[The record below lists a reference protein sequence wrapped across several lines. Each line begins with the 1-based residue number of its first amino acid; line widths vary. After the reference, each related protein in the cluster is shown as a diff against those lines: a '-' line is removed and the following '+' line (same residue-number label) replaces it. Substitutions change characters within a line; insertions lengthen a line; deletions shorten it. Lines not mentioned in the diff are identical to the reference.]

1 MRSASVD
8 GKRLA
13 RGDPPRRG
21 AGGVRSALRRA
32 RFACI
37 AAILSLGALAA
48 GGAQAEVLEAR
59 IARVSSGAGT
69 LQQVALRVEWPR
81 GAEAGT
87 LHLRARA
94 LGFPAIAY
102 AGRDI
107 DWQCRLQRGGSG
119 AWSCAGMVRS
129 AGAKPQRLAIAFSPQ
144 GTTATLGGE
153 GPRVSYAS
161 LPTAPGVSAVEL
173 RGVPVGWLEDFLA
186 GLWAQGKWT
195 AGTLDGSVRVTTP
208 ERGPLR
214 VATDLRLRGVGLET
228 PDGLLA
234 ADGLAGR
241 LRLDYSSEGEGAAA
255 RRRADARF
263 DVGAGE
269 LLFQRLY
276 AKFPGKPAVA
286 LRVVAE
292 QRGAQP
298 WILPVIEVGDPGVLR
313 VRGRAAL
320 TAANAIRELD
330 LELSAPALATAGQR
344 YLSGFLAPEGFGDL
358 VLTGRLDATLRMRAA
373 KLELLSARFGGVN
386 AVDPKARFSFAGVDG
401 NLDWSAGSTRASRI
415 GWDSAALF
423 GIGLG
428 KAGFALDSA
437 DGAVRLREAARIPA
451 LGGALVLEQLR
462 WQAPVGGKGA
472 ELAFGLGM
480 EAMDLASLSQR
491 LGWPAFTGTV
501 SGRIP
506 SARLRNDVLST
517 DGGLEMRLFGGRIAL
532 QDLSM
537 ERPFGTAPT
546 LSANVAIEDL
556 DLEALTKVVGFGTI
570 TGRLDGRVD
579 GLRLVDWSPV
589 AFDARL
595 ETDRAWTGR
604 KRISQRAVKDISDV
618 GGSGVA
624 GGLQG
629 TALKIF
635 DDFAYERIGLGCVLR
650 ENVCTM
656 DGIGSAGDGY
666 IIVAGAGLPR
676 IQVVG
681 FRRRVDW
688 PTLVSRLVAATQGQ
702 APVIE

>member
-1 MRSASVD
+1 MRSARAP
-8 GKRLA
+8 GKSSAPGIPPGRDRDRVRDA
-13 RGDPPRRG
+13 PPRAAWR
-21 AGGVRSALRRA
+21 AVAALL
-32 RFACI
+32 
-37 AAILSLGALAA
+37 AIGCLA
-48 GGAQAEVLEAR
+48 GGAARAEVLEAR
-59 IARVSSGAGT
+59 VARISSGAGT
-69 LQQVALRVEWPR
+69 LEQVQLRVEWPR
-81 GAEAGT
+81 GAGAGT
-87 LHLRARA
+87 LRLRARA

-107 DWQCRLQRGGSG
+107 DWQCPLQRSG
-119 AWSCAGMVRS
+119 AGAWTCAGPVRS
-129 AGAKPQRLAIAFSPQ
+129 AGAKPQRLAIAFSPDA
-144 GTTATLGGE
+144 TTATLGGD
-153 GPRVSYAS
+153 GPSVSYAS
-161 LPTAPGVSAVEL
+161 RADAPGLSAVEL
-173 RGVPVGWLEDFLA
+173 RRVPVGWLRDFLA
-186 GLWAQGKWT
+186 GLWAQGRWT
-195 AGTLDGSVRVTTP
+195 RGTLDGSVRVTTP

-234 ADGLAGR
+234 ADALGGR
-241 LRLDYSSEGEGAAA
+241 LRLDYLGDGDGAAA
-255 RRRADARF
+255 RRRVDARF
-263 DVGAGE
+263 DVDAGE

-298 WILPVIEVGDPGVLR
+298 WSLPSIEADDPGVLR

-320 TAANAIRELD
+320 TSANDVRELD

-358 VLTGRLDATLRMRAA
+358 VLGGRLDATLRMRAA
-373 KLELLSARFGGVN
+373 KLDLLSARFAGVN

-401 NLDWSAGSTRASRI
+401 NLDWSAGAARASRI
-415 GWDSAALF
+415 GWDSGALF
-423 GIGLG
+423 GIGMG
-428 KAGFALDSA
+428 KAGFALESA
-437 DGAVRLREAARIPA
+437 QGAVRLREAARIPA

-462 WQAPVGGKGA
+462 WQAPAGGQGA

-480 EAMDLASLSQR
+480 ESMDLASLSQR

-579 GLRLVDWSPV
+579 ALRLVDWAPV

-595 ETDRAWTGR
+595 ETDRAWKGR

-618 GGSGVA
+618 GGSGVV

-629 TALKIF
+629 KALKIF

-650 ENVCTM
+650 ENVCAM

-702 APVIE
+702 APVIQ